1 MNRQASD
8 VIEALGLEPH
18 PEGGYFREVY
28 RSSSTVHPAD
38 DRPERAAV
46 TSIYFLLAAGQHSRW
61 HRVGSDEIWHFYEG
75 DPLDLHVGTPSLE
88 SIERVTLSRSDG
100 PGRLVHAVPA
110 GFWQA
115 AQPLGA
121 YSLVGCTVAPG
132 FEFADFTF
140 LRDDPRALNALR
152 QLNPNLTALA

>member
-1 MNRQASD
+1 MTRQASA
-8 VIEALGLEPH
+8 VIEALRLEPH

-28 RSSSTVHPAD
+28 RSGSTVHPD
-38 DRPERAAV
+38 DGRSRRAAV
-46 TSIYFLLAAGQHSRW
+46 TTIFFLLAAGQHSRW

-75 DPLDLHVGTPSLE
+75 DPLALHVGPPSLE
-88 SIERVTLSRSDG
+88 QVAGVTLSGRDG
-100 PGRLVHAVPA
+100 PGRLVHTVPA
-110 GFWQA
+110 GWWQA

-140 LRDDPRALNALR
+140 LRDDAQALKAL
-152 QLNPNLTALA
+152 QGLSPGLAPLA